1 MVWPDG
7 KENLSGGRTFDQ
19 QCGSSWHGRCLWL
32 RLFRILKTATPAKA
46 ALAAALTAANLC
58 GPPNTSKS
66 AASAY
71 HSHPSPSRVAAII
84 QIRIQRGARQR
95 FSRRIRRWSRRS
107 MKPQTWRA
115 TVISL
120 VHDLHQVSGFVLQTL
135 SLIHQIRSAPGR
147 ISHSMRGDSCA
158 SSKCVA
164 HFRQNHFSFIQCPA
178 VNTGTRTASGS
189 SASVAGFSCSTA

>member
-19 QCGSSWHGRCLWL
+19 QCGSIWHGRCLWL

-120 VHDLHQVSGFVLQTL
+120 VHDLHQGFRICFTNPELNTSNSFRSGTHIPQHAWRFVRILKVCRPFPAEPL
-135 SLIHQIRSAPGR
+135 FIHPMPCGKQWHQDGEW
-147 ISHSMRGDSCA
+147 
-158 SSKCVA
+158 
-164 HFRQNHFSFIQCPA
+164 Q
-178 VNTGTRTASGS
+178 
-189 SASVAGFSCSTA
+189 